1 MADDDIQEGEP
12 RKKKKA
18 PPPDDDDDD
27 RPRKKRPADEDEDEE
42 DRPKKKKKM
51 AREDDDG
58 HDLGDTALS
67 AVVPVGGSIW
77 ALLSLYSAL
86 LCFVPGLPLLA
97 ILFGVIALFTHK
109 HKASYGSITG
119 NLRAIL
125 GIVIGLIVIVGQGIV
140 GFMWLNGTFR

>member
-27 RPRKKRPADEDEDEE
+27 RPRKKRPADDDDED
-42 DRPKKKKKM
+42 DRPRKKKKV
-51 AREDDDG
+51 ARDDDEG
-58 HDLGDTALS
+58 GDLGDSILS

-77 ALLSLYSAL
+77 ALLSLYSSL
-86 LCFVPGLPLLA
+86 LCFIPVLPLFGV
-97 ILFGVIALFTHK
+97 LFGVIALMTHK

-125 GIVIGLIVIVGQGIV
+125 GIVIGLIVIVGQCVIL
-140 GFMWLNGTFR
+140 FLWLTKKL